1 MRILIVDDDPTS
13 RRLLKDIATELG
25 HTCLVAEDGVSGWEL
40 LSTGPIDVLL
50 TDWMMPGMDGPEL
63 CRRVRSEPRDRYT
76 YVVLTTGVD
85 HPEHI
90 LEGMSAGADGYLLK
104 PVDTFAVQTRLVA
117 AERVTELHRRLAL
130 TQEELERANA
140 ELLAQS
146 RTDELT
152 GLGNRRRMEEDLA
165 RTHARAMRVG
175 RTYGIA
181 LFDIDHFKS
190 YNDHY
195 GHIGGDETLRR
206 VASSIDVVVRAGE
219 CAYRY
224 GGEEFLLLMPDC
236 RVTDSIYIMGER
248 IRHAVLDAGI
258 AHMARP
264 SDPPLVTISGGVACW
279 TPGSPLT
286 FLEVLEEADEAL
298 FQAKSDGRNRVYA
311 GPSVDGCDIE
321 AATASIVVSA
331 VPGRVSPAPARRAAH
346 GNLRTSAG

>member
-13 RRLLKDIATELG
+13 RLLLKAIVTKLG
-25 HTCLVAEDGVSGWEL
+25 HDCLVAEDGVTGWDL
-40 LSTGPIDVLL
+40 MSTGGIDVLL

-63 CRRVRSEPRDRYT
+63 CRRVRSEPGDQYI
-76 YVVLTTGVD
+76 YIVLTTGLD

-90 LEGMSAGADGYLLK
+90 LEGMSAGADDYLIK
-104 PVDTFAVQTRLVA
+104 PVASFAVQTRLVA
-117 AERVTELHRRLAL
+117 AERVTGLHRKLAS
-130 TQEELERANA
+130 TQDELERANI
-140 ELLAQS
+140 ELLEQS

-195 GHIGGDETLRR
+195 GHVGGDVTLRR
-206 VASSIDVVVRAGE
+206 VASSIDVVMRAGE

-236 RVTDSIYIMGER
+236 RVTDSIYITGER
-248 IRHAVLDAGI
+248 IREAVVEVRIPHA
-258 AHMARP
+258 ARP
-264 SDPPLVTISGGVACW
+264 SGLPLVTISGGVACW
-279 TPGSPLT
+279 TPGSPLS

-311 GPSVDGCDIE
+311 APSVDGCDIR
-321 AATASIVVSA
+321 AATASIVIS
-331 VPGRVSPAPARRAAH
+331 
-346 GNLRTSAG
+346 